1 MSDNRSLHEL
11 LYRRRWVEPRLAE
24 AAAAHPVVVLTG
36 ARQTGKTTLL
46 RHSESLAGR
55 AVHFVLRPMT
65 LGEMEGQGPS
75 PILADLLAGRLP
87 EEGRV
92 GGGQDPLPHAIQG
105 LMPALL
111 TLPSPEAKVEWW
123 ESYVATYLERDLRD
137 LSQVAS
143 LADFRGLIALS
154 ALRTGRLLNQTEVAR
169 DSGISRP
176 TVHRYLNLLEV
187 SFLIHRIPAYA
198 RSRTKRVLKTPK
210 LYWADPGLAAFLM
223 GIHSVEEAEKA
234 RESGPLFE
242 NLVFLHLQVLAELL
256 RPRAQ
261 LYHWRTASGTEVD
274 FVVEWGGKLVG
285 VEAKL
290 GPRAHYSDVKGL
302 EVFVKEYP
310 EARAGVLLYCGEE
323 VIRLGERIVAL
334 PWSLLARA

>member
-1 MSDNRSLHEL
+1 MWLILPTDLSQLRKS
-11 LYRRRWVEPRLAE
+11 YIVRWVEPRLAE

-143 LADFRGLIALS
+143 LADFQGLIALS

-210 LYWADPGLAAFLM
+210 LYWADP
-223 GIHSVEEAEKA
+223 
-234 RESGPLFE
+234 
-242 NLVFLHLQVLAELL
+242 
-256 RPRAQ
+256 
-261 LYHWRTASGTEVD
+261 
-274 FVVEWGGKLVG
+274 
-285 VEAKL
+285 
-290 GPRAHYSDVKGL
+290 
-302 EVFVKEYP
+302 
-310 EARAGVLLYCGEE
+310 RAGRVPHGDSLRGGSREGPEE
-323 VIRLGERIVAL
+323 R
-334 PWSLLARA
+334 SLV